1 MARTRVREWG
11 AHHRRRNGG
20 ASILPQVWLTPLR
33 PDSSRH
39 TIAASISDP
48 ESSHR
53 TQLAAERTWLAWWR
67 TALAAS
73 AAGLGVGR
81 LLPEV
86 TGGTTWPYVLLGC
99 GYASVAVVLVLAG
112 GMRAT
117 RVRAALGEGSFR
129 ELDGRLVA
137 GITVAG
143 ALLTAATFA
152 VVVAGG

>member
-1 MARTRVREWG
+1 MARTR
-11 AHHRRRNGG
+11 GG
-20 ASILPQVWLTPLR
+20 AGVPASFRQVWLAPLR
-33 PDSSRH
+33 PDPSRR
-39 TIAASISDP
+39 TMARDDLTDDP

-86 TGGTTWPYVLLGC
+86 TGGATWPYVLLGC

-112 GMRAT
+112 GLRA
-117 RVRAALGEGSFR
+117 
-129 ELDGRLVA
+129 GR
-137 GITVAG
+137 
-143 ALLTAATFA
+143 
-152 VVVAGG
+152 